1 MKQLRET
8 RYSKLILITPDVF
21 PVGIYL
27 SYGLNQS
34 EMESEI
40 KKYNIDIEYDHFD
53 TNHLVIDDESSF
65 LIHFANYEDMVPEEL
80 LKESTI
86 SSVITAQL
94 IKKYLKIKSN
104 EIIPYLSSYLMT
116 EIYKQRPSESR
127 LWEMDGGIG
136 SESNRSS
143 RKGNVSELREG
154 SGTLNRSLPKVENL
168 TLDQSE
174 VVNSLTLDLNEDSI
188 KKFIEYLKYLKG
200 DEQDTEDKD

>member
-53 TNHLVIDDESSF
+53 TNHLVIDDVSSF
-65 LIHFANYEDMVPEEL
+65 LIHFANYEGMVPEEF

-104 EIIPYLSSYLMT
+104 EILPYLSSYLMT
-116 EIYKQRPSESR
+116 EIYKHRPSESR
-127 LWEMDGGIG
+127 IWEMDGEVE
-136 SESNRSS
+136 SE
-143 RKGNVSELREG
+143 V
-154 SGTLNRSLPKVENL
+154 NRSLTMGDTLVSSLTKDPTNRSLGKVQN
-168 TLDQSE
+168 
-174 VVNSLTLDLNEDSI
+174 LTLDLNEDSI

>member
-65 LIHFANYEDMVPEEL
+65 LIHFANYEDMVPEEF

-116 EIYKQRPSESR
+116 EIYKHRPSESR
-127 LWEMDGGIG
+127 IWEMGGEV
-136 SESNRSS
+136 ESKVDQSIS
-143 RKGNVSELREG
+143 KDPV
-154 SGTLNRSLPKVENL
+154 NRSLGKVENL
-168 TLDQSE
+168 TS
-174 VVNSLTLDLNEDSI
+174 DLNEDSI

>member
-27 SYGLNQS
+27 SYGLSQS

-65 LIHFANYEDMVPEEL
+65 LIHFANYEDMVPEGF

-104 EIIPYLSSYLMT
+104 EIIPYLSSYLIT
-116 EIYKQRPSESR
+116 EIYKHRPSESR
-127 LWEMDGGIG
+127 IWEMDGEIE
-136 SESNRSS
+136 SEVNRSS
-143 RKGNVSELREG
+143 DKVQSLSCGKSE
-154 SGTLNRSLPKVENL
+154 
-168 TLDQSE
+168 
-174 VVNSLTLDLNEDSI
+174 NSDLNEDSI

>member
-27 SYGLNQS
+27 SYGLSQS

-65 LIHFANYEDMVPEEL
+65 LIHFANYEDMVPEEF

-104 EIIPYLSSYLMT
+104 EVIPYLSSYLMT
-116 EIYKQRPSESR
+116 EIYKHRPSESR
-127 LWEMDGGIG
+127 IWEMDGEV
-136 SESNRSS
+136 ESKVNQSLDKVQDLTSDRSKLS
-143 RKGNVSELREG
+143 
-154 SGTLNRSLPKVENL
+154 
-168 TLDQSE
+168 
-174 VVNSLTLDLNEDSI
+174 NSHTSDLNEDSI